1 MQKKTNFEI
10 ISFYKFIVL
19 KNLIKYQ
26 IILKKFL
33 IDNKLKGTIILSP
46 EGINGTISGTSGFVP
61 EFSNF
66 IFSVF
71 DFNQFD
77 SNNLSQSNFLPFE
90 RPKVKIKKE
99 VVPLDKKILE
109 RKGRHISPR
118 EWNDFVKKDD
128 VLLIDIRKPFEY
140 EIGTFIGAKNPNVS
154 NFREFKGYFDN
165 LITKNNKKLAI
176 FCTGGIRCEK
186 ASEYLSEKGID
197 DVYQLDGGILNYINN
212 IPEEDS
218 LWKGEC
224 FVFDKRVAVKH
235 GSKPGSYS
243 MCYGC
248 RMPINNNDKKS
259 PKYEQGISCHHCFD
273 KLTID
278 KKKRFAMREY
288 NKNMESDNGEQ
299 GT

>member
-1 MQKKTNFEI
+1 MQKEISFEI

-19 KNLIKYQ
+19 ENLNKYQ
-26 IILKKFL
+26 IVLKKFL
-33 IDNKLKGTIILSP
+33 IDNRLKGTIILSP
-46 EGINGTISGTSGFVP
+46 EGINGTVSGTYGFAR

-71 DFNQFD
+71 DFDKFD
-77 SNNLSQSNFLPFE
+77 SNNLSKTNSSPFD

-99 VVPLDKKILE
+99 VVPIEKKILD
-109 RKGRHISPR
+109 RKGKHISPL
-118 EWNDFVKKDD
+118 EWNDFIKKDD
-128 VLLIDIRKPFEY
+128 VLLIDIRKPFEC
-140 EIGTFIGAKNPNVS
+140 EIGSFDGAKNPNVN

-165 LITKNNKKLAI
+165 LIKKNNKKLAI

-186 ASEYLSEKGID
+186 ASEYLSEKGVNE
-197 DVYQLDGGILNYINN
+197 VYQLEGGILNYINN
-212 IPEEDS
+212 VAEDLS

-243 MCYGC
+243 VCYGC

-259 PKYEQGISCHHCFD
+259 AKYEQGISCHHCFD

-288 NKNMESDNGEQ
+288 NKNKENNNDKKGS
-299 GT
+299 

>member
-1 MQKKTNFEI
+1 MQKKTNYEI

-46 EGINGTISGTSGFVP
+46 EGINGTISGTSGFVS
-61 EFSNF
+61 EFTNF

-77 SNNLSQSNFLPFE
+77 SNNLSKSNFSPFE

-109 RKGRHISPR
+109 RKGKHISPL

-128 VLLIDIRKPFEY
+128 VLLIDIRKPFEH

-154 NFREFKGYFDN
+154 NFREFKGFFDN

-235 GSKPGSYS
+235 GSKPGSYT

-259 PKYEQGISCHHCFD
+259 AKYEQGISCHHCFD

-288 NKNMESDNGEQ
+288 NKNMERANDEQ